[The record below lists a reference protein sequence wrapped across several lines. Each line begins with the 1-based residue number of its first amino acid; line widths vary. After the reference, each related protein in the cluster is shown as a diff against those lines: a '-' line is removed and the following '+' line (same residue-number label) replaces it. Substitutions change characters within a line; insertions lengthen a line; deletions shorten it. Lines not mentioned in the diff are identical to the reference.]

1 MRIATAIALIA
12 LAAVAPEATLA
23 QAQQPQAPHET
34 AFGQHL
40 FPPELVMQNQQKIGL
55 RADQRATITEA
66 VQQLQAKVVDLQ
78 WKMQDE
84 SQKLA
89 DLLAKSPVNEAETL
103 AQVDRI
109 LAIEREVKRAHITM
123 LVRIRNA
130 LTPEQHAML
139 RSLR

>member
-1 MRIATAIALIA
+1 MRLATVIALIA

-23 QAQQPQAPHET
+23 QAQAQAPHEN
-34 AFGQHL
+34 AFGQQF

-66 VQQLQAKVVDLQ
+66 IQQLQAKIVDLQ

-89 DLLAKSPVNEAETL
+89 DLLAKSPISESETL
-103 AQVDRI
+103 AQVDRV
-109 LAIEREVKRAHITM
+109 LAIERDVKRAHITM
-123 LVRIRNA
+123 LIRIRNA